1 MAEAVCVLASSVGKI
16 AYSSK
21 LERCPNLLYTLLAA
35 VNLYQMETSK
45 KREMALLE
53 TVNHNQDYW
62 DAELRIGIN
71 GQTGLQVKQC
81 MLRLTQCHIQ
91 VKN

>member
-1 MAEAVCVLASSVGKI
+1 
-16 AYSSK
+16 
-21 LERCPNLLYTLLAA
+21 
-35 VNLYQMETSK
+35 METSK

-71 GQTGLQVKQC
+71 GQTGLQVKQFFA
-81 MLRLTQCHIQ
+81 MVKMYKNWNDWRVRLGVWLIHRTEL
-91 VKN
+91 

>member
-1 MAEAVCVLASSVGKI
+1 MK
-16 AYSSK
+16 
-21 LERCPNLLYTLLAA
+21 N
-35 VNLYQMETSK
+35 ETSK

-71 GQTGLQVKQC
+71 GQTGIQVKQWFT
-81 MLRLTQCHIQ
+81 MERMYKNWNDWRVRLGVWLIRRTEL
-91 VKN
+91 

>member
-1 MAEAVCVLASSVGKI
+1 MRITLP
-16 AYSSK
+16 
-21 LERCPNLLYTLLAA
+21 RLLLIQIVAA

-71 GQTGLQVKQC
+71 GQTGLQVKQLFA
-81 MLRLTQCHIQ
+81 MERMYKNWNDWRVRLGVWLIRRTEL
-91 VKN
+91 

>member
-1 MAEAVCVLASSVGKI
+1 
-16 AYSSK
+16 
-21 LERCPNLLYTLLAA
+21 
-35 VNLYQMETSK
+35 METSK

-71 GQTGLQVKQC
+71 GQTGLQVKQLFT
-81 MLRLTQCHIQ
+81 MERMYKNWNDWRVRLGVWLIRRTEL
-91 VKN
+91 

>member
-1 MAEAVCVLASSVGKI
+1 
-16 AYSSK
+16 
-21 LERCPNLLYTLLAA
+21 
-35 VNLYQMETSK
+35 METSK

-71 GQTGLQVKQC
+71 GQTGLQVKQWFT
-81 MLRLTQCHIQ
+81 MERMYKNWNDWRVRLGVWLIRRTEL
-91 VKN
+91 

>member
-1 MAEAVCVLASSVGKI
+1 M
-16 AYSSK
+16 
-21 LERCPNLLYTLLAA
+21 LAA

-62 DAELRIGIN
+62 DAELRICIN
-71 GQTGLQVKQC
+71 GQTGLQVKQWFT
-81 MLRLTQCHIQ
+81 MERMYKNWNDWRVRLGVWLIRRTEL
-91 VKN
+91 

>member
-1 MAEAVCVLASSVGKI
+1 
-16 AYSSK
+16 
-21 LERCPNLLYTLLAA
+21 
-35 VNLYQMETSK
+35 METSK

-71 GQTGLQVKQC
+71 GQTGLQVKQLFA
-81 MLRLTQCHIQ
+81 MERMYKNWNDWRVRLGVWLIRRTEL
-91 VKN
+91 

>member
-1 MAEAVCVLASSVGKI
+1 M
-16 AYSSK
+16 
-21 LERCPNLLYTLLAA
+21 LAA

-71 GQTGLQVKQC
+71 GQTGLQVKQWFT
-81 MLRLTQCHIQ
+81 MERMYKNWNDWRVRLGVWLIRRTEL
-91 VKN
+91 